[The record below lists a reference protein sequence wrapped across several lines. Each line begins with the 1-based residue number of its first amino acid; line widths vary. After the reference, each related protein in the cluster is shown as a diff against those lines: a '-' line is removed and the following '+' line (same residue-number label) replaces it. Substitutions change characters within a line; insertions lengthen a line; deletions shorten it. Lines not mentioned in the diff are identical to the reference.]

1 MMKQKKKNKFFTFI
15 FSLLPGAAEM
25 YMGFMKNG
33 LSMMIIFFIT
43 FLPMA
48 AFNSMEFMMLLSA
61 VVWFYGFF
69 HARNIAGLDDCD
81 FNDLNDIY
89 IWEEFG
95 DFKWKDYDN
104 KKIAKW
110 IAILFIFIG
119 VAQLWDYL
127 FYEIICRLI
136 PGDYWND
143 IYPVIKDIPQVI
155 FAILF
160 IIIGINMIRGKKK
173 ELDSKLEEEITP
185 VEEIKPEEEIKPAEE
200 IAQIED
206 KSKDPEEV

>member
-69 HARNIAGLDDCD
+69 HARNSAALRYSCRPHYAP
-81 FNDLNDIY
+81 FNHRKNPPL
-89 IWEEFG
+89 
-95 DFKWKDYDN
+95 
-104 KKIAKW
+104 
-110 IAILFIFIG
+110 
-119 VAQLWDYL
+119 Q
-127 FYEIICRLI
+127 
-136 PGDYWND
+136 
-143 IYPVIKDIPQVI
+143 
-155 FAILF
+155 
-160 IIIGINMIRGKKK
+160 
-173 ELDSKLEEEITP
+173 
-185 VEEIKPEEEIKPAEE
+185 
-200 IAQIED
+200 
-206 KSKDPEEV
+206 